1 MSTFKNQSS
10 VIIEIT
16 RPLFDLSDGAIAAV
30 IVNAEFLANRAM
42 EVEDQ
47 ESLKAKVLW
56 LTAHNMIEQAELEIA
71 NRN

>member
-1 MSTFKNQSS
+1 MSKFKNQSS

-30 IVNAEFLANRAM
+30 IVNAEFLAHQAM